1 MKRKI
6 THDAAVEELYK
17 GGALGFS
24 YAGAEALVNRIEDYE
39 DDSGIEFELDPVALA
54 CQFMELSAE
63 ELIDE
68 YGYLVDIDALLDAE
82 ESTGYIADR
91 IADVLRD
98 DDEVIQFGEEPYTY
112 IIGGF

>member
-1 MKRKI
+1 MKKTI
-6 THDAAVEELYK
+6 THDAAVEELYQ

-24 YAGAEALVNRIEDYE
+24 RAGAEALVNRMEDYE

-54 CQFMELSAE
+54 CQFYEYTAE

-68 YGYLVDIDALLDAE
+68 YGFLVDTDAMLDAE

-98 DDEVIQFGEEPYTY
+98 DSEVIQLDEEPYTY

>member
-1 MKRKI
+1 MKKTI
-6 THDAAVEELYK
+6 THDAAIEELYQ

-39 DDSGIEFELDPVALA
+39 DDSGIEFELDPVALST
-54 CQFMELSAE
+54 QFTEYSAE

-68 YGYLVDIDALLDAE
+68 YGYLVDIDAE

-98 DDEVIQFGEEPYTY
+98 DSEVIQLDEEPYTY